1 MLSDFGIVLLALIF
15 AALAILL
22 VLGIS
27 WLFRPKKPTVEKLM
41 TYESG
46 EDPIG
51 NANIRFNIRFY
62 VIALI
67 FILFDVELVFLFPW
81 ATVFGNSDY
90 IQQSNGLW
98 GWFTLAEMFIFILV
112 LALGLAYV
120 WAKGHL
126 EWIKPEIKTPKIK
139 SKIPMNMYENVNKK
153 YSENEF

>member
-15 AALAILL
+15 AAVALML
-22 VLGIS
+22 VFGIS
-27 WLFRPKKPTVEKLM
+27 WLLRPNKPTVEKLT

-62 VIALI
+62 VVALI

-81 ATVFGNSDY
+81 ATVFGNKEF
-90 IQQSNGLW
+90 IEQTNGQW
-98 GWFTLAEMFIFILV
+98 GWFTLIEMIIFIVV

-126 EWIKPEIKTPKIK
+126 EWVKPEIKASKFK
-139 SKIPMNMYENVNKK
+139 SKIPMSMYENVNKK
-153 YSENEF
+153 YEEL